1 MGQNFIRDYVGTAA
15 PAVQAARKYRAAATG
30 RVDVTSSSKQ
40 ISETYA
46 DLIGQNSPVSELE
59 VFCNRPSKA
68 SIHRTRH
75 YPAVR
80 LSYDGDGYGLMQ
92 IDELNETECR
102 EILSRASAA
111 RLGCSLND
119 QPHIVPVGM
128 AYEADYIYVFAT
140 FGQKIEW
147 MRANPR
153 VCVQIDELK
162 SQSDWVSVIA
172 NGEYQEL
179 PEPQFELER
188 AHARRL
194 LESRH
199 HWWLNA
205 MAERR
210 IRLRDEEIK
219 PLFFRIRVSS
229 VTGLRGTE
237 AA

>member
-1 MGQNFIRDYVGTAA
+1 
-15 PAVQAARKYRAAATG
+15 
-30 RVDVTSSSKQ
+30 
-40 ISETYA
+40 
-46 DLIGQNSPVSELE
+46 
-59 VFCNRPSKA
+59 
-68 SIHRTRH
+68 
-75 YPAVR
+75 
-80 LSYDGDGYGLMQ
+80 MQ

-102 EILSRASAA
+102 EILSRASSA

-119 QPHIVPVGM
+119 QPYVIPVGI
-128 AYEADYIYVFAT
+128 ACEADYIYVFAT
-140 FGQKIEW
+140 MGQKIKW
-147 MRANPR
+147 MRSNPK
-153 VCVQIDELK
+153 VCVQIDEIK

-179 PEPQFELER
+179 PEPQFEHAR
-188 AHARRL
+188 AHARAL
-194 LESRH
+194 LQNRH

-237 AA
+237 AE